1 MRRDVYKR
9 LLVAWAVVLVV
20 WATLLVLWVWAL
32 L

>member
-1 MRRDVYKR
+1 MRRAAYKR
-9 LLVAWAVVLVV
+9 LLVVWAVALFV